1 MSVFKNHIGLIANAR
16 AKVLYPDTN
25 KCAGCAPEN
34 TYEDGMVSESEVKRL
49 FGGSPYCT
57 TCVAFYN
64 KVKEN
69 K

>member
-25 KCAGCAPEN
+25 K
-34 TYEDGMVSESEVKRL
+34 
-49 FGGSPYCT
+49 
-57 TCVAFYN
+57 
-64 KVKEN
+64 VKEN